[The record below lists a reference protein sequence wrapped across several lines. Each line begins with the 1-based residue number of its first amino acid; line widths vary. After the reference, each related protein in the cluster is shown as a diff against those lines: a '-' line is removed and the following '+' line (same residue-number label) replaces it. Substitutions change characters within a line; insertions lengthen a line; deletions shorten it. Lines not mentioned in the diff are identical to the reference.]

1 MSDILENL
9 SEKTQNLY
17 APLSKFNE
25 VLMENLTQL
34 IDLQSKSIIAYTD
47 MGIEQAKATLE
58 IKDMDALSA
67 FIKQQSTVAEK
78 IQQQFKGDIEKL
90 TELAGSF
97 KTEVEDV
104 LNTAVQKEAD
114 KPASKAAPKKSTPK
128 KATAEAPEKPAAKKA
143 APASK
148 PAAKTEKPTT

>member
-25 VLMENLTQL
+25 VLLDNLTQL

-47 MGIEQAKATLE
+47 MGIEQAKSTLE
-58 IKDMDALSA
+58 IKDMDALSG

-78 IQQQFKGDIEKL
+78 IQKQFKGDIEKL
-90 TELAGSF
+90 TELAGNF
-97 KTEVEDV
+97 KTDVEDV
-104 LNTAVQKEAD
+104 LNPSAKKDAP
-114 KPASKAAPKKSTPK
+114 KKAAPK
-128 KATAEAPEKPAAKKA
+128 APAKPAAKK
-143 APASK
+143 
-148 PAAKTEKPTT
+148 PAAKTAAKSTTKTEKPTT